1 MMRIRVKDKETMM
14 FSAISS
20 WARFGRFASSVLVVL
35 CSLAQTSFAQDMKP
49 PSPATTQPTSRPAQD
64 APDPPA
70 EGPIAD
76 ESDAAAIALADLT
89 MKAMG
94 GRQAWDETR
103 YIAWNFFGSRRHIW
117 DKHTGNVRIEFADS
131 ESGEPIILLMNIN
144 TIKGRAWRNDDEVAD
159 AEALKEML
167 KRGKGAWIND
177 GYWLLMPYKLKDPGV
192 TLKYLGE
199 KMMEDGRSAEVVQLT
214 FTDVGNTPQNK
225 YHVYIANDTQ
235 LVEQWDYFS
244 NADDVE
250 PRFKIPW
257 RDWKRHGRIMLSGD
271 RGERGGQAL
280 KHTGIAVFDELP
292 ESVFTSPEP
301 IDLSQFEQ
309 APSDR

>member
-1 MMRIRVKDKETMM
+1 M
-14 FSAISS
+14 FSAIIS

-35 CSLAQTSFAQDMKP
+35 CGLAQPSFAQDTKP
-49 PSPATTQPTSRPAQD
+49 PSAATTQPTSRPAQD
-64 APDPPA
+64 DPNPPA
-70 EGPIAD
+70 QGTIAD
-76 ESDAAAIALADLT
+76 ESDVAALAVAELT

-103 YIAWNFFGSRRHIW
+103 YIAWNFFGSSRHIW
-117 DKHTGNVRIEFADS
+117 DKHTGNVRIEYADR
-131 ESGEPIILLMNIN
+131 ETGEQIILLMNIN
-144 TIKGRAWRNDDEVAD
+144 TLKGRAWRSGNEVAD

-177 GYWLLMPYKLKDPGV
+177 GYWLFMPYKLNDPGV

-199 KMMEDGRSAEVVQLT
+199 QMMEDGRPAEVVQLT

-225 YHVYIANDTQ
+225 YHVYVAKDTQ

-244 NADDVE
+244 NVDDVE

-257 RDWKRHGRIMLSGD
+257 LNWKRHGRIMLSGN
-271 RGERGGQAL
+271 RGERNGQAME
-280 KHTGIAVFDELP
+280 HTDIAVFDELP
-292 ESVFTSPEP
+292 ASVFTNPEL
-301 IDLSQFEQ
+301 IDLSQYKQ
-309 APSDR
+309 AASD

>member
-1 MMRIRVKDKETMM
+1 M
-14 FSAISS
+14 FSAIIS

-35 CSLAQTSFAQDMKP
+35 CGLAQTSFAQDTKP
-49 PSPATTQPTSRPAQD
+49 PSAATTQPTSRPAQD
-64 APDPPA
+64 DPNPPA
-70 EGPIAD
+70 QGTIAD
-76 ESDAAAIALADLT
+76 ESDVAAIALAELT

-103 YIAWNFFGSRRHIW
+103 YIAWNFFGSSRHIW
-117 DKHTGNVRIEFADS
+117 DKHTGNVRIEYADR
-131 ESGEPIILLMNIN
+131 ETGEQIILLMNIN
-144 TIKGRAWRNDDEVAD
+144 TLKGRAWRSGNEVAD

-177 GYWLLMPYKLKDPGV
+177 GYWLFMPYKLKDPGV

-199 KMMEDGRSAEVVQLT
+199 QMMEDGRPAEVVQLT

-225 YHVYIANDTQ
+225 YHVYIAKDTK

-257 RDWKRHGRIMLSGD
+257 QDWKRHGRIMLSGG
-271 RGERGGQAL
+271 RGERNGRAL
-280 KHTGIAVFDELP
+280 KHTDIAVFDELP
-292 ESVFTSPEP
+292 ESIFTSPEP
-301 IDLSQFEQ
+301 IDLSQYKQ
-309 APSDR
+309 AVSDR

>member
-1 MMRIRVKDKETMM
+1 M
-14 FSAISS
+14 FKAIIP
-20 WARFGRFASSVLVVL
+20 WARFGRFASSVLMVL
-35 CSLAQTSFAQDMKP
+35 CGLAQTSFAQDTKP
-49 PSPATTQPTSRPAQD
+49 PTPATTQPTSRPAQD

-70 EGPIAD
+70 EGSIAD
-76 ESDAAAIALADLT
+76 ESDVAAIALADLT

-117 DKHTGNVRIEFADS
+117 DKHTGNVRIEFADRQTS
-131 ESGEPIILLMNIN
+131 DPIILLMNIN
-144 TIKGRAWRNDDEVAD
+144 TMKGRAWRNDDEITSS
-159 AEALKEML
+159 EALVKML
-167 KRGKGAWIND
+167 KSGKGAWIND
-177 GYWLLMPYKLKDPGV
+177 SYWLFMPYKLNDPGV

-225 YHVYIANDTQ
+225 YHVYIANDTK

-257 RDWKRHGRIMLSGD
+257 RDWKRHGRIMLSGN
-271 RGERGGQAL
+271 RGERNGQAWE
-280 KHTGIAVFDELP
+280 HSDIAVFDELP
-292 ESVFTSPEP
+292 ESIFTSPEP
-301 IDLSQFEQ
+301 IDLSQYKQ
-309 APSDR
+309 AASDR